1 LFFDV
6 TDDSQIKN
14 AVSQIRK
21 HKKSV
26 DVLVNVAGIAEE
38 STNFQM
44 TSLEKMKRVMEANFF
59 SATIIS
65 QYVSRLMV
73 RQQYGTI
80 ANITSIAGLDGE
92 PAQYE
97 YASSKAALIGATKNL
112 ARELAPYNIRV
123 NAVAPGM
130 IETKMGWAIDEKL
143 RDHMLEKTIMRRMG
157 TPDEVANVVAFLAS
171 NLSSYMTGQVIRIDG
186 GV

>member
-1 LFFDV
+1 M
-6 TDDSQIKN
+6 
-14 AVSQIRK
+14 
-21 HKKSV
+21 

-44 TSLEKMKRVMEANFF
+44 TSLEKMKRVMEANSF

-80 ANITSIAGLDGE
+80 VNITSIAGLDGE

-130 IETKMGWAIDEKL
+130 IETKMGGNPTINKETISEKL
-143 RDHMLEKTIMRRMG
+143 LIGK
-157 TPDEVANVVAFLAS
+157 DENVK
-171 NLSSYMTGQVIRIDG
+171 VIPALGYVFGILKSRIG
-186 GV
+186 YLCIVVLPILVGFVYELFVVGKELKNKK